1 MQKIPK
7 EIPSADGIHTLRGI
21 VYLPEEPKGILQITH
36 GMAEHIAR
44 YDAFM
49 TYLAEN
55 GWIACGH
62 DHLGHGKTAQSKE
75 ELGFFAE
82 KNGDLLVCE
91 DTFAFGKAVKEAF
104 PSLPLVL
111 LGHSMGS
118 FIVRRTVQL
127 YPEVCDA
134 LIIMGTGGKNPLSPF
149 GNATASLIRTAR
161 GAKHVSKLVNH
172 VAFSSYNNR
181 IESEKE
187 FAWLSRDEK
196 EIEKHDADPL
206 CTFPFTVSAMRDL
219 IRLQALVNRKSWY
232 ADIPK
237 ELPIFIVS
245 GAEDPVGNYGKG
257 VEEVYSSLLAEG
269 VTDVTRKIYP
279 DMRHEILNELGR
291 ETVYEDILSFLSSQI
306 SEIS

>member
-1 MQKIPK
+1 MQKIFK
-7 EIPSADGIHTLRGI
+7 ELPSADGVHTLRGI
-21 VYLPEEPKGILQITH
+21 VYLPEEPKGILQIAH

-62 DHLGHGKTAQSKE
+62 DHLGHGKTALNKE

-91 DTFAFGKAVKEAF
+91 DTFAFGKAVKEAY
-104 PSLPLVL
+104 PALPLVL

-118 FIVRRTVQL
+118 FIARRTVQL
-127 YPEVCDA
+127 YPNICDA

-149 GNATASLIRTAR
+149 GNATASLIRAAR

-172 VAFSSYNNR
+172 VAFSSYNKR
-181 IESEKE
+181 TESEKE

-219 IRLQALVNRKSWY
+219 IRLQSLVNRKSWY
-232 ADIPK
+232 ADIQK

-257 VEEVYSSLLAEG
+257 VEEVYSSLIAEG

-306 SEIS
+306 S